1 MKIYQEKISNEH
13 NDSLFYDGLIAENG
27 KYKLY
32 ATGEIDI
39 RYENGNDFGRHNGI
53 KSYDDFPIEIEN
65 DHDIQKIFNDSNYR
79 WEMNN
84 WFEIITDGEAGF
96 GDMIYGNYD
105 DAIQALKEVKE

>member
-1 MKIYQEKISNEH
+1 MKIHQEKISNEH

-65 DHDIQKIFNDSNYR
+65 DNDIKKISDNDKYIWN
-79 WEMNN
+79 MNN
-84 WFEIITDGEAGF
+84 WFELSDKDGNEIETYYSYDEA
-96 GDMIYGNYD
+96 IV
-105 DAIQALKEVKE
+105 ALKEVK